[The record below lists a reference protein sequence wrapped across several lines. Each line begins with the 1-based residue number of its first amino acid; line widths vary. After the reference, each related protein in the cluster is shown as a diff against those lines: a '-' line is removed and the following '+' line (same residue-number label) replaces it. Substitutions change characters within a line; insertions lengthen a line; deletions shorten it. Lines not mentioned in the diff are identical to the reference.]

1 MQKLVKFCKISPF
14 PVELC
19 LNIYWLN
26 EDGSGS
32 NLSKKYLSDKVIYRA
47 VFLNILFWGSKL
59 LPKFGLC
66 HTVPQRF
73 HRSGCLNVI
82 MIHILNDLRCI
93 DVVLGNNALLGR
105 ISLSTSYQCVYIHGI
120 SLSLIKCRLIDR
132 CLDSFFFFFFL
143 DSVSISTN
151 SCTGI
156 T

>member
-47 VFLNILFWGSKL
+47 IFLNILFWGSTL
-59 LPKFGLC
+59 LPKFGMC
-66 HTVPQRF
+66 HTVPQRV

-82 MIHILNDLRCI
+82 MIHILNDLRCS
-93 DVVLGNNALLGR
+93 DVVLGNNALLGK
-105 ISLSTSYQCVYIHGI
+105 ICLSTSYQCVCIHGI
-120 SLSLIKCRLIDR
+120 SLSLVKCRLIDR
-132 CLDSFFFFFFL
+132 LWIFFFFFF
-143 DSVSISTN
+143 DSVNISTN